1 MSLVSRVNEE
11 LTYDFLFKDNSLDD
25 RDRNVEADL
34 YKIDIFGNPYMISI
48 GEKHLH
54 PMDKKE
60 ELYYMIVYL
69 IVYNKV
75 VCKIGVYEMMHDDSI
90 THRNAPYET
99 MELILQPKFY
109 TSPQELEPFM
119 YDESKDK
126 ETNDKEEEN
135 GGEEQEDGEE
145 EENGE
150 EKASE
155 EKEGDITEIV
165 KGQFLDTI
173 PTKTHLEMGV
183 YYKMFSQL
191 VKHMKENEIGE
202 TKAQSSGFDGILS
215 YNKKG
220 SLFKKDGVDSNKKTL
235 LHMNLEY
242 FDNVTITSELLMVYE
257 YLCNTKVIL
266 VNNKGDLVS
275 FSLIEN
281 IDKEKAKT
289 NLRSSPKMVGSKCY
303 KKYDPEK
310 VLFVS
315 KSGNKK
321 LVANGPPMSF
331 GTLSKEKMQKI
342 KELYES
348 EEHEFVLPKTQFKT
362 MKTYFEK

>member
-34 YKIDIFGNPYMISI
+34 YKIDIFGNPYMISM

-90 THRNAPYET
+90 THRNAPYES

-119 YDESKDK
+119 YDETKDK
-126 ETNDKEEEN
+126 ETNSEEQEN
-135 GGEEQEDGEE
+135 GEEQE
-145 EENGE
+145 N
-150 EKASE
+150 E
-155 EKEGDITEIV
+155 EKESDITEIV

-191 VKHMKENEIGE
+191 VKHMKENDLGE
-202 TKAQSSGFDGILS
+202 TKVQSSGFDGILS

-242 FDNVTITSELLMVYE
+242 FDDVTITSELLMVYE

-266 VNNKGDLVS
+266 VDNKGDLVS

-281 IDKEKAKT
+281 IDKEKTKT
-289 NLRSSPKMVGSKCY
+289 NLRSSTKILGLKCY

-321 LVANGPPMSF
+321 LVANDPPMPF